1 MPAIFRYLFMV
12 YYCCKG
18 FLLLDVYLLML
29 GVLFHASFFFS
40 GMAQFVSHFAEPG
53 DPEYA
58 PPIKEAETPAERKAR
73 IHAARLEK
81 GAEKAAEELQKYDP
95 TNDPNVSGDPYK
107 TLFVA
112 RLNYETTESRIK
124 REFESYGPI
133 KRVGIFEYNQ
143 AGLVRGYATTFS
155 LTCHAKNLYI
165 LFKNICFKN
174 LWIMFLISIIL
185 NEQKKMSG
193 NEKIS
198 PISSYK
204 EIPGGFSHH
213 STNGK
218 FSLPIFL
225 LSNSKD
231 LAGKAGFKLSRALM
245 HCAFWPLFSSNKRRL
260 ASVLFPELEASQ
272 NISAIEKMLC
282 FSATLALV
290 VMHLAIRSPM
300 IKRAITW
307 LWKINSKDMMDIVRM
322 VADKVTN
329 KPRGYAFIEYMHTRD
344 MKAAYKQADG
354 RKLDGRR
361 VLVDVERGRTV
372 PNWRPRRLGGG
383 LGTTRVGGE
392 EVNQKHSGREV
403 QQSGGSSRSEEPRT
417 REDRQTERDREV
429 SRERGRDKERDRE
442 KSRERSHDKPRD
454 RDHREDRH
462 HRDRERERDRDK
474 ERERGR
480 DRDRDRTRDRGRDRG
495 RDYERD
501 RERDRGRDR
510 DRTRDRERDYE
521 VSDHDRGRSHD
532 RDESKHERDRL
543 VERDYDHAEPEDD
556 RGWYEQ
562 PEQGQR
568 LPDAENDPRYDHYE
582 HHRSRGPYDPMDVQ
596 GDQDR
601 YDQYPDRDHDRYDQM
616 EDDDYHYDRG
626 TSESREKEREY
637 RRSER
642 SVVPLL
648 GEVSSR
654 SLETFLSH
662 KLKSFVFSLIWF
674 ELQAGTS
681 VSCILYFS
689 SQALEGQA
697 LTLDTNGWVR

>member
-1 MPAIFRYLFMV
+1 MGDYNDAFMRNPNAAVRGSAKGQNRANVLQLKLIGQSHPTGLTANLLKLFEPRPPLEFKPPPEKRKCPPYL
-12 YYCCKG
+12 
-18 FLLLDVYLLML
+18 
-29 GVLFHASFFFS
+29 

-133 KRVGIFEYNQ
+133 KRVGIFEYTQ
-143 AGLVRGYATTFS
+143 AVRNLWHIFCSTSIAIKKARTPSHCWSAQIGNNSTGITAYFLVR
-155 LTCHAKNLYI
+155 L
-165 LFKNICFKN
+165 
-174 LWIMFLISIIL
+174 
-185 NEQKKMSG
+185 
-193 NEKIS
+193 
-198 PISSYK
+198 
-204 EIPGGFSHH
+204 
-213 STNGK
+213 
-218 FSLPIFL
+218 
-225 LSNSKD
+225 
-231 LAGKAGFKLSRALM
+231 
-245 HCAFWPLFSSNKRRL
+245 
-260 ASVLFPELEASQ
+260 
-272 NISAIEKMLC
+272 
-282 FSATLALV
+282 
-290 VMHLAIRSPM
+290 
-300 IKRAITW
+300 
-307 LWKINSKDMMDIVRM
+307 

-344 MKAAYKQADG
+344 MKGAYKQADG

-417 REDRQTERDREV
+417 REDRPTERDREV

-543 VERDYDHAEPEDD
+543 GERDYDHAEPEDD

-642 SVVPLL
+642 SV
-648 GEVSSR
+648 SR
-654 SLETFLSH
+654 D
-662 KLKSFVFSLIWF
+662 
-674 ELQAGTS
+674 
-681 VSCILYFS
+681 Y
-689 SQALEGQA
+689 
-697 LTLDTNGWVR
+697 DN